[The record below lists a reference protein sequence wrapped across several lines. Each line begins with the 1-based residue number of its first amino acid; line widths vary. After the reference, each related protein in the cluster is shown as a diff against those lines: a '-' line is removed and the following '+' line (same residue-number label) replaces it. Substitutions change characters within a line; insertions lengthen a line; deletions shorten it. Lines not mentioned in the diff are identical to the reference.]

1 MNRSKVLAGTLGAA
15 LLVSALPG
23 IAVAQEDDSYAA
35 EGIDWTL
42 SSYADA
48 GVMSDVPSDV
58 TVTLLLDAGEASG
71 NAGCNAYFGSY
82 EISEDTLSFGPLAST
97 KAFCEG
103 AAQTTE
109 DAYLALLDGVA
120 GWSVD
125 DGTLSLSDAD
135 GFVTLTFA
143 EAAVDITASDID
155 ALAVGLSGMQAQ
167 IDAISEYLA
176 GLDPEALSNQVA
188 GLEANLEALQKQVNH
203 QNVPGLRERVKTN
216 EAALIELTDQVSK
229 LRSRVKTLEEQNK
242 EQNQRLKAL
251 EEAVFA
257 STP

>member
-1 MNRSKVLAGTLGAA
+1 
-15 LLVSALPG
+15 
-23 IAVAQEDDSYAA
+23 VAQEDDSYAA

-48 GVMSDVPSDV
+48 SVTTDVPSDV
-58 TVTLLLDAGEASG
+58 TVTLHLDAGEASG
-71 NAGCNAYFGSY
+71 NAGCNSYFGSY

-97 KAFCEG
+97 KA
-103 AAQTTE
+103 
-109 DAYLALLDGVA
+109 A

-125 DGTLSLSDAD
+125 DSTLSLSDAD
-135 GFVTLTFA
+135 GAVTLTFG
-143 EAAVDITASDID
+143 EATVDITASDID
-155 ALAVGLSGMQAQ
+155 ALAVELSGMQAQ

-176 GLDPEALSNQVA
+176 GLDPEALSNQVT